1 MLLLFSR
8 SVVSNS
14 LQPHRLWPARLL
26 CPWAFPCK
34 NIGAGGHFLLQKK
47 MCVYIYTMNTTQPLK
62 KRKKEILP
70 FAATWMDLEDI
81 MLSEISQMEKDY
93 HHTPS
98 LRCGTK
104 KNKNLVNTTKRKKLS
119 HRYRRQTS
127 SYHWEGGEQQY
138 EGDRVGQTNC
148 WA

>member
-1 MLLLFSR
+1 
-8 SVVSNS
+8 
-14 LQPHRLWPARLL
+14 
-26 CPWAFPCK
+26 
-34 NIGAGGHFLLQKK
+34 
-47 MCVYIYTMNTTQPLK
+47 
-62 KRKKEILP
+62 
-70 FAATWMDLEDI
+70 MDLEDI

-104 KNKNLVNTTKRKKLS
+104 KNKNLVNITKRKKLS

-127 SYHWEGGEQQY
+127 SYHWEGGERQY